1 MARLSAIII
10 GANSALSQAMA
21 LQLASEQVRVA
32 LMASDPDALS
42 PLLPRLGEDPILVE
56 IDIFEPDAC
65 REAFERLWEELE
77 NVALV
82 VINTAASGLD
92 LSLPYALD
100 RQINAVNVTGF
111 SALANAAFNRMVA
124 QKYGQLAAL
133 TSIAGER
140 GGPQVAFH
148 ASKAYQQN
156 YLQGLRLHA
165 QRLKLPI
172 TISDVRLGYLD
183 KMHGR
188 GSKGWS
194 APVEKVAA
202 QTLRALRKAK
212 PKVYVTRRWRLI
224 SWLSRVLPEFIYNRR
239 KYKSPGA

>member
-1 MARLSAIII
+1 MAQLCAIII

-21 LQLASEQVRVA
+21 LQLASENVRVA
-32 LMASDPDALS
+32 LMASDPDALT
-42 PLLPRLGEDPILVE
+42 PLLPRLGEDPLLVG

-65 REAFERLWEELE
+65 RDRFEQLWEQLGGA
-77 NVALV
+77 ALV

-92 LSLPYALD
+92 LSLPYGLD

-165 QRLKLPI
+165 QRLKLPV
-172 TISDVRLGYLD
+172 TVSDIRLGYLD
-183 KMHGR
+183 KMQGR

-194 APVEKVAA
+194 ASPEKIAA
-202 QTLRALRKAK
+202 QALKALRKAK

-224 SWLSRVLPEFIYNRR
+224 SWLSRLLPEFIYNRR
-239 KYKSPGA
+239 KYKA